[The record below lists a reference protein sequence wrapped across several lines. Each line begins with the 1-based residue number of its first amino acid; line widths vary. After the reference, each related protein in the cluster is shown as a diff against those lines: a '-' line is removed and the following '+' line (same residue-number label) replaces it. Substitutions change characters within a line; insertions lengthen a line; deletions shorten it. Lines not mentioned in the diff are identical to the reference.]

1 MTGKDPFA
9 EPDDIDATVMRPMAF
24 HRSAAPAATPPTP
37 PHGFPPPPTAAA
49 TANSPPLSA
58 SGPAPSFAAAGGAA
72 MDDGVLAALASLGQN
87 PLLSTAAPI
96 LALVVRVRDLP
107 THRDVDSLRER
118 VIAEMHRFETTAIQ
132 AGLTADQIRIGRYAL
147 CATIDDVVLAT
158 PWGGQSVWAT
168 KSLVSTIHRETWGGE
183 RFFDLLEQM
192 VQEPRRY
199 LSELELFYACL
210 SLGFEGRYRVTPRG
224 YAELARLR
232 DALYRAVRRE
242 RGDFERELSPHWRGI
257 ADRYR
262 PLGAVVPLWVI
273 GAVLAALLM
282 FLYMWFAYALG
293 ERTDGVQARMATLLP
308 DRPVEIAR
316 LTPPPVRAVP
326 AVPAPSSALQRIG
339 GFLDPEVKAGQ
350 VEVLAGNSGGVVVRV
365 VASLFLSGSDT
376 VDAKWRPL
384 IDKVGQAVAAEKGP
398 IEVVGHTDNVPIR
411 SIRFPSNQELSVAR
425 AEMVAGLIGRVL
437 GSRDRLGSEG
447 RGDTEPI
454 ASNATPQGRQQ
465 NRRIEVI
472 LEAP

>member
-24 HRSAAPAATPPTP
+24 HRPGAPAATPAAPP
-37 PHGFPPPPTAAA
+37 PHGFPPPHTAAPQPA
-49 TANSPPLSA
+49 APAPPAMGAAPSFSA
-58 SGPAPSFAAAGGAA
+58 SGFAA

-118 VIAEMHRFETTAIQ
+118 VIAEMQRFETTAIQ
-132 AGLTADQIRIGRYAL
+132 AGLTADQIRVGRYAL

-168 KSLVSTIHRETWGGE
+168 KSMVSTIHRETWGGE
-183 RFFDLLEQM
+183 RFFELLEQM

-199 LSELELFYACL
+199 LAELELFYACL
-210 SLGFEGRYRVTPRG
+210 SLGFEGRYRVLPRG

-232 DALYRAVRRE
+232 DALYRAIRRE

-262 PLGAVVPLWVI
+262 PLGAVVPLWVT

-282 FLYMWFAYALG
+282 FLYMWFAYSLG
-293 ERTDGVQARMATLLP
+293 ERTDGVQARMAALLP

-316 LTPPPVRAVP
+316 LTPPPAP
-326 AVPAPSSALQRIG
+326 AVPAPSSTLQRIA
-339 GFLDPEVKAGQ
+339 GFLDAEVKAGQ
-350 VEVLAGNSGGVVVRV
+350 VEVLAGNGGGVVVRV
-365 VASLFLSGSDT
+365 RASLFLSGSDT

-384 IDKVGQAVAAEKGP
+384 IDKVAQAVAPEKGP
-398 IEVVGHTDNVPIR
+398 LLVVGHTDNVPIR

-425 AEMVAGLIGRVL
+425 AEMVAGLIARTL
-437 GSRDRLGSEG
+437 GGADRLTAEG

-454 ASNATPQGRQQ
+454 AGNATPQGRQQ

>member
-24 HRSAAPAATPPTP
+24 HRPGAPAATPPAP
-37 PHGFPPPPTAAA
+37 PHGFPPPHAAASPPPTAP
-49 TANSPPLSA
+49 PPLSA
-58 SGPAPSFAAAGGAA
+58 TGPAPSFGPQGSAA

-118 VIAEMHRFETTAIQ
+118 VIVEMQRFETTAIQ
-132 AGLTADQIRIGRYAL
+132 AGLTADQIRVGRYAL

-183 RFFDLLEQM
+183 RFFELLEQM

-210 SLGFEGRYRVTPRG
+210 SLGFEGRYRVLPRG

-232 DALYRAVRRE
+232 DALYRAIRRE

-257 ADRYR
+257 TDRYR
-262 PLGAVVPLWVI
+262 PLGAVVPLWVT

-282 FLYMWFAYALG
+282 FLYMWFAFALG
-293 ERTDGVQARMATLLP
+293 ERTDGVQARLATLLP

-316 LTPPPVRAVP
+316 LTPPPAP
-326 AVPAPSSALQRIG
+326 AVPAPSSALQRVTD
-339 GFLDPEVKAGQ
+339 FLDAEVKAGQ
-350 VEVLAGNSGGVVVRV
+350 VSVLAGNGGGVVVRV
-365 VASLFLSGSDT
+365 LASLFLSGSDT

-398 IEVVGHTDNVPIR
+398 IQVVGHTDNVPIR

-425 AEMVAGLIGRVL
+425 AEMVAGLVGRVL
-437 GSRDRLGSEG
+437 GSRDRLSSEG